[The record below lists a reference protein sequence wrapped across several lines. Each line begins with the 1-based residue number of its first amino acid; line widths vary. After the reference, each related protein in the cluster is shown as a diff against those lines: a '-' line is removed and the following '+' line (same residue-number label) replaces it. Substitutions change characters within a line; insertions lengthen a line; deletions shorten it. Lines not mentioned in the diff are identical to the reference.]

1 MAIIKDLSESSKK
14 AYNSVIT
21 KFRNIF
27 NAKSN
32 DFLLDAKKV
41 IQYII
46 DMDAKLHTKKSYF
59 IAIYSVLARDT
70 TGKFNP
76 VLESYKSAMDTYNG
90 KQSEV
95 YESQE
100 MSAED
105 AEKFL
110 NWADILKVRDRL
122 KIAAENYFSFQDY
135 LIVCLYTYN
144 NPVRLDYANM
154 IVTETEKPGKN
165 NLLVWNDKECY
176 FLFREY
182 KTAKKYG
189 DVRIKVSEDLKKV
202 LEQLK
207 SYREINNEP
216 LLLNRL
222 NKPMSESVLGQ
233 NIIRIFKKY
242 TDKAVGIDMI
252 RRAFV
257 CNYREGEKSIKEQK
271 AVANSMLHSIGI
283 NQTVYRKL

>member
-1 MAIIKDLSESSKK
+1 MAILKDLSESSKR
-14 AYNSVIT
+14 AYDSVIN
-21 KFRNIF
+21 KFRVIF
-27 NAKSN
+27 NAKDNS
-32 DFLLDAKKV
+32 FLLDSKKV
-41 IQYII
+41 IEHIKS
-46 DMDAKLHTKKSYF
+46 MDVKLHTKKNYY

-70 TGKFNP
+70 TGKFDG
-76 VLESYKSAMDTYNG
+76 VLDYYKNAMNEYNK
-90 KQSEV
+90 KQSEI

-100 MSAED
+100 MSADD

-110 NWADILKVRDRL
+110 SWTEILKVREKLDS
-122 KIAAENYFSFQDY
+122 AADNYFSFQDY

-154 IVTETEKPGKN
+154 TVSKTEKAGKN

-182 KTAKKYG
+182 KTARKYG

-207 SYREINNEP
+207 RYRDIYNEP
-216 LLLNRL
+216 FLLNR
-222 NKPMSESVLGQ
+222 NKKGMSASVLGQ
-233 NIIRIFKKY
+233 TIIRIFKKY

-257 CNYREGEKSIKEQK
+257 CNYREGEKSIKDQK
-271 AVANSMLHSIGI
+271 AVANSMLHSIGV
-283 NQTVYRKL
+283 NQTVYRKI